1 MLLVMV
7 YQAHPIHDR
16 FQVLLSAFRG
26 LHNNDQR
33 YIASA
38 VVRVSRM
45 FVAAT
50 LAAATILAGSF
61 NQSTWH
67 HRL

>member
-1 MLLVMV
+1 MLPVMV

-26 LHNNDQR
+26 FHNNDQR

-38 VVRVSRM
+38 VVR
-45 FVAAT
+45 T
-50 LAAATILAGSF
+50 
-61 NQSTWH
+61 
-67 HRL
+67 